1 MRDMYNQHCHPPEP
15 CGPHPEWTPY
25 QHPGHPPVSYYM
37 TAYDIAVKYGYDG
50 TEEEWLKTLKGA
62 TGFSA
67 YEIAVEHGYEGTEDE
82 WNAEVNAAMMAAMAA
97 RDDASIFAQAA
108 QTAKQQ
114 VADMV
119 RGLPDGYAD
128 VCGKLEALRRRVA
141 SHSAAIINA
150 VPYNGLFYRFHP
162 VNAGD
167 VPDLDD
173 YKTETHIE
181 FAIPVT
187 STLSANVPKCP
198 GILDVRRGGT
208 SGVGAVQFWFPVGDR
223 SDHSHRDEIWFRP
236 RYIGND
242 GVAYWGRF
250 RCLNMIDENDLEWEV
265 EA

>member
-25 QHPGHPPVSYYM
+25 PHPGHPPVSYYM

-82 WNAEVNAAMMAAMAA
+82 WNAEVNLSMTEAMLA
-97 RDDASIFAQAA
+97 RDEAVSASAAA
-108 QTAKQQ
+108 QESEQQ
-114 VADMV
+114 VADMM

-141 SHSAAIINA
+141 AHSAAIIDS
-150 VPYNGLFYRFHP
+150 VQKDTLFYKYRP
-162 VNAGD
+162 IDTDDLPN
-167 VPDLDD
+167 LDD
-173 YKTETHIE
+173 YKTEVHIQ
-181 FAIPVT
+181 FAVAVT
-187 STLSANVPKCP
+187 SANDDVPKCP
-198 GILDVRRGGT
+198 GILHVLKGADT
-208 SGVGAVQFWFPVGDR
+208 GVGAVQFWFPVGDKD
-223 SDHSHRDEIWFRP
+223 DHTHRDEIWFRP
-236 RYIGND
+236 RYIGAN
-242 GVAYWGRF
+242 GSMYWGTF
-250 RCLNMIDENDLEWEV
+250 RCLNMIDERELEWEV